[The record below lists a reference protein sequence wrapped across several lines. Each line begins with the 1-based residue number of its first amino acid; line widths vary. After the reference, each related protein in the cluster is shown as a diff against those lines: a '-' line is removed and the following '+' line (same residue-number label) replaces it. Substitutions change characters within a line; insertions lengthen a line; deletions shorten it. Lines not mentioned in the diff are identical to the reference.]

1 MIQFVIILV
10 ILYFIFNLEP
20 SDTNVGSMGYKSKNF
35 GMSHGM
41 SYKIVNEMK
50 RKGASEETIKNF
62 IQMEDQFLE
71 AERKAVCSQTSRQ
84 FEAVGMSDKIKRKF
98 IGYDF
103 SYHAK
108 HIKQASE
115 PEKIINN
122 AITCSYSN

>member
-1 MIQFVIILV
+1 MIQFIVILI
-10 ILYFIFNLEP
+10 ILYFVFNLEP

-41 SYKIVNEMK
+41 SYKVVNEMK
-50 RKGASEETIKNF
+50 QRGMPEESIKEF
-62 IQMEDQFLE
+62 IQMEDRFLE
-71 AERKAVCSQTSRQ
+71 SERKAVCSQTSRQ
-84 FEAVGMSDKIKRKF
+84 FEAVGISDKIKRKF
-98 IGYDF
+98 RGYDF

-115 PEKIINN
+115 PEKMIND

>member
-1 MIQFVIILV
+1 MIQFIVILI
-10 ILYFIFNLEP
+10 ILYFIFNLDP
-20 SDTNVGSMGYKSKNF
+20 PNTNVGSMGYKSKNF

-41 SYKIVNEMK
+41 SYNIVNEMK
-50 RKGASEETIKNF
+50 RRGMPEESIKEF
-62 IQMEDQFLE
+62 IQMEDRFLE
-71 AERKAVCSQTSRQ
+71 SERKAVCSQTSRQ

-98 IGYDF
+98 RGYDF

-115 PEKIINN
+115 PEKMIND

>member
-1 MIQFVIILV
+1 MIQFIVILI

-35 GMSHGM
+35 GMSRGM
-41 SYKIVNEMK
+41 SYKVVNEMK
-50 RKGASEETIKNF
+50 RRGMPEESIK
-62 IQMEDQFLE
+62 MEDRFLE
-71 AERKAVCSQTSRQ
+71 SERKAVCSQTSRQ

-98 IGYDF
+98 RGYDF

-115 PEKIINN
+115 PEKMIND

>member
-1 MIQFVIILV
+1 
-10 ILYFIFNLEP
+10 
-20 SDTNVGSMGYKSKNF
+20 
-35 GMSHGM
+35 M

-50 RKGASEETIKNF
+50 RKGASEETIKKF

-103 SYHAK
+103 SYHTK

-115 PEKIINN
+115 PEKIIND
-122 AITCSYSN
+122 AIICSYSN

>member
-1 MIQFVIILV
+1 MIQFIVILI
-10 ILYFIFNLEP
+10 ILYFIFNLDP
-20 SDTNVGSMGYKSKNF
+20 PNTNVGSMGYKSKNF

-41 SYKIVNEMK
+41 SYNIVNEMK
-50 RKGASEETIKNF
+50 RRGMPEESIKEF
-62 IQMEDQFLE
+62 IQMEDRFLE
-71 AERKAVCSQTSRQ
+71 SERKAVCSQTSRQ

-98 IGYDF
+98 RGYDF

-115 PEKIINN
+115 PEKIINE

>member
-20 SDTNVGSMGYKSKNF
+20 SDTNIGSMGYKSKNF

-41 SYKIVNEMK
+41 SYNIINEMK
-50 RKGASEETIKNF
+50 RKGVSEETIKNF
-62 IQMEDQFLE
+62 IQMEDRFLE

-115 PEKIINN
+115 PEKIIND
-122 AITCSYSN
+122 AIICSYSN

>member
-1 MIQFVIILV
+1 MIQFVVILI

-20 SDTNVGSMGYKSKNF
+20 SDTNVGSMGYKSKSF

-50 RKGASEETIKNF
+50 RKGAPEETIKEF
-62 IQMEDQFLE
+62 IQMEDRFLE
-71 AERKAVCSQTSRQ
+71 AERKAVCSQTSYQ

-115 PEKIINN
+115 PEKIINHT
-122 AITCSYSN
+122 ITCSYSN

>member
-1 MIQFVIILV
+1 
-10 ILYFIFNLEP
+10 
-20 SDTNVGSMGYKSKNF
+20 
-35 GMSHGM
+35 MSHGM

-115 PEKIINN
+115 PEKIINDS
-122 AITCSYSN
+122 ITCSYSN